1 MGISRLLPGQPD
13 RPVNQSATPAA
24 SPLLELMLRQR
35 VAIVAALAGL
45 TALCWLYLFVV
56 TADMSAMGDMAMPM
70 PMEPKGAVDLIL
82 LLAMWWVMMIGMML
96 PGAAPMILTFATIN
110 RRRRARAQ
118 PYAPTALFAAGYL
131 LAWGGFSVAATLV
144 QWGLERAAL
153 LSPMDMTTT
162 SSRLGGLLFVAAG
175 LYQLT
180 PLKQACLRVCRSPF
194 DFVFNHWRDGAGGAL
209 RMGLAHGLYC
219 LGCCWILMALLFVG
233 GVMNLLW
240 VAVLAAVV
248 LVEKLF
254 PLGFWMAR
262 ISGLLLAAYGV
273 GLLAVS

>member
-1 MGISRLLPGQPD
+1 VD
-13 RPVNQSATPAA
+13 RPNAPPAA
-24 SPLLELMLRQR
+24 PLLDLMLRQR
-35 VAIVAALAGL
+35 VVIAAALAGL
-45 TALCWLYLFVV
+45 TALCWLYLFVAA
-56 TADMSAMGDMAMPM
+56 ADMRAMNAMAMPM

-131 LAWGGFSVAATLV
+131 LAWGGFSVLATLA
-144 QWGLERAAL
+144 QWGLERLAL

-162 SSRLGGLLFVAAG
+162 SARLGGLLFLAAG

-180 PLKQACLRVCRSPF
+180 PLKQACLLVCRSPF
-194 DFVFNHWRDGAGGAL
+194 DFVVNHWRNGAGGAL
-209 RMGLAHGLYC
+209 RMGLSHGLYC

-254 PLGFWMAR
+254 PLGVWMAR
-262 ISGLLLAAYGV
+262 IGGVLLAACGI
-273 GLLAVS
+273 GLLTVN